1 MKRTPGKVVV
11 QFFPG
16 NIVATPWWLNSQILV
31 STLCDEHIPE

>member
-31 STLCDEHIPE
+31 STLCDENIPE